1 MLRTKHQPAPR
12 KVRLQVERGGK
23 KRWVIGTVVGK
34 KTLLKTTFNL
44 FGPNESYSEDRLLVQ
59 LSNRSLVK
67 VWDSEVFE
75 VVS

>member
-1 MLRTKHQPAPR
+1 MLRTKHQQATR

-34 KTLLKTTFNL
+34 KSLIKTTFSL
-44 FGPNESYSEDRLLVQ
+44 FGPNETYAEDRLLVQ

-67 VWDSEVFE
+67 IWDSEVFE